1 MDGILPAGFVG
12 MAPSV
17 QLLNH
22 PVLNQIVCVITVMLR
37 KGVRSLVAH
46 NIGQFSTVKGTG
58 VVSPVLKIAVENIT
72 LILVHIYN
80 DLFVTVTRQYQLLG
94 GDVRFLNQRP
104 ANPDSSIVL
113 AEGRLGKHRKGLF
126 VVGHNDRQLLQFCFR
141 KAAHSLQIGFPAIQH
156 IC

>member
-37 KGVRSLVAH
+37 KGIRSLVAH
-46 NIGQFSTVKGTG
+46 NIGQFSTVKGAG
-58 VVSPVLKIAVENIT
+58 MVCSVLKIAVENIT

-80 DLFVTVTRQYQLLG
+80 DFFVAVTGQ
-94 GDVRFLNQRP
+94 D
-104 ANPDSSIVL
+104 
-113 AEGRLGKHRKGLF
+113 
-126 VVGHNDRQLLQFCFR
+126 
-141 KAAHSLQIGFPAIQH
+141 
-156 IC
+156 